1 MATNKVLEAVRKDG
15 KIKATLSAEITL
27 YADAALEE
35 TLAKLGDE
43 LRFVLISS
51 EAKVAALADAPAD
64 AVETE
69 LEGLK
74 VAVAVTEY
82 EKCTR
87 CWHHREEVGKREA
100 HPELCDRCISNLPEG
115 EGEQRHFA

>member
-1 MATNKVLEAVRKDG
+1 MATNKVLENARKDG
-15 KIKATLSAEITL
+15 KLKASLSAEITL
-27 YADAALEE
+27 FCDAELEA

-51 EAKVAALADAPAD
+51 EAKVAPITAAGED
-64 AVETE
+64 AVASD

-74 VAVAVTEY
+74 VAVVVSEHG
-82 EKCTR
+82 KCVR
-87 CWHHREEVGKREA
+87 CWHHREEVGQREA

-115 EGEQRHFA
+115 EGEVRHFA